1 VHDAQSKAQG
11 TSRQQETVRFWRAPH
26 SELLHLRMG
35 KVFTACGHR
44 IVFETWVA
52 VIETPLPPLE
62 RVCAKCHE
70 KWRTA
75 ETINRIFK
83 IPA

>member
-1 VHDAQSKAQG
+1 
-11 TSRQQETVRFWRAPH
+11 VRFWRAPR

-35 KVFTACGHR
+35 KVHTACGHR
-44 IVFETWVA
+44 IVFTRWVA
-52 VIETPLPPLE
+52 VIANPLPPVD

-70 KWRTA
+70 RWRIA
-75 ETINRIFK
+75 ELVNRMFK

>member
-1 VHDAQSKAQG
+1 M
-11 TSRQQETVRFWRAPH
+11 RFWRAPR

-35 KVFTACGHR
+35 KVHTACGHR
-44 IVFETWVA
+44 IVFETCVA
-52 VIETPLPPLE
+52 VIEMPLPPVE
-62 RVCAKCHE
+62 QVCAKCHE